1 MRELRPRKM
10 VTLVKRYIDTFS
22 PQELD
27 IIAAYIDDKIENAP
41 LESIGFVEDEEVPA
55 PEITDKAE
63 PEEHPNVSDNPAWVD
78 MFAADN
84 GGEAAL
90 DGEYYIV
97 TKDDKPIFKIDHI
110 SGEVTKPKG
119 KKVLETLDPH
129 GIG

>member
-1 MRELRPRKM
+1 M

-63 PEEHPNVSDNPAWVD
+63 PEEPEHECCDGKEEGCCQNVSDNPAWVD

-97 TKDDKPIFKIDHI
+97 TKDDKPIFKI
-110 SGEVTKPKG
+110 TKPKG

>member
-1 MRELRPRKM
+1 
-10 VTLVKRYIDTFS
+10 
-22 PQELD
+22 
-27 IIAAYIDDKIENAP
+27 
-41 LESIGFVEDEEVPA
+41 
-55 PEITDKAE
+55 
-63 PEEHPNVSDNPAWVD
+63 

-84 GGEAAL
+84 GGEAALDGEYYIVTKDDKPIFKIEAAL